1 MLHLALTD
9 DGLANAGFEGED
21 KTDTTST
28 AMNK

>member
-1 MLHLALTD
+1 MPHLALT
-9 DGLANAGFEGED
+9 GAGMANAGFEGED